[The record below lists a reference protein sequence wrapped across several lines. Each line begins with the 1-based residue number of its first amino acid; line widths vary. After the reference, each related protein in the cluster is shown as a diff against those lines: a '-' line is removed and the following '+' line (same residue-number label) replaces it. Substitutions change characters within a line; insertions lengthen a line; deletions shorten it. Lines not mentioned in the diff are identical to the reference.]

1 MTYVYFITNGRK
13 NVVKI
18 GVAKNPS
25 KRLKTFQ
32 TANHEKLIVLR
43 VIRLNSR
50 TEAFRLERAL
60 HQKFK
65 KYHIRGEWFK
75 LTSTV
80 LSFIE
85 NFQLEEVPILEQFVI
100 FLRGVLFILVGVLIF
115 LIAFK

>member
-50 TEAFRLERAL
+50 TEAFRLE
-60 HQKFK
+60 
-65 KYHIRGEWFK
+65 
-75 LTSTV
+75 
-80 LSFIE
+80 
-85 NFQLEEVPILEQFVI
+85 
-100 FLRGVLFILVGVLIF
+100 
-115 LIAFK
+115 